1 MEEKVENLQNEE
13 SEKELEVA
21 EPTTEEVTDEV
32 TKNPEEESET
42 VGEVL
47 TDTSSEEESEIDREK
62 KEKVPQSKEDNS
74 KYAEA
79 RRKAEKE
86 AEIKIKEAYE
96 KGKAEAYIGKINP
109 YTNEEIKD
117 LQDVEVYETMYE
129 IERSGKDPIQDFSK
143 AIADKRRV
151 DYQRK
156 QKEKEIEEKVKKDVE
171 DFSKKY
177 PDININQLLANET
190 FSDYMDGKTK
200 PLVDIYESYERL
212 KNTFR
217 NNAIET
223 AKNTISNSKSSPGSL
238 NGGTEI
244 KYDYAT
250 MSSADFQKEV
260 DRVLS
265 Q

>member
-1 MEEKVENLQNEE
+1 MEETNE
-13 SEKELEVA
+13 SVKELEVA
-21 EPTTEEVTDEV
+21 EPTEEVTEDIAD
-32 TKNPEEESET
+32 NPEEESEVT
-42 VGEVL
+42 GEEL
-47 TDTSSEEESEIDREK
+47 TDTSSEEESKNDEK
-62 KEKVPQSKEDNS
+62 QEKVTQSKEDNS

-79 RRKAEKE
+79 RRRAEKE

-129 IERSGKDPIQDFSK
+129 IEQSGKDPIQDFSK
-143 AIADKRRV
+143 AIADKKRV

-177 PDININQLLANET
+177 PDININQLLADET
-190 FSDYMDGKTK
+190 FNDYMEGKSK

-212 KNTFR
+212 KNSFR
-217 NNAIET
+217 NEAIEN

-238 NGGTEI
+238 NSGTEI

-250 MSSADFQKEV
+250 MSSADFQKEI
-260 DRVLS
+260 DKVLS

>member
-1 MEEKVENLQNEE
+1 MEEKEE
-13 SEKELEVA
+13 SVKELEVA
-21 EPTTEEVTDEV
+21 EPAEDVTDDV
-32 TKNPEEESET
+32 TDNPDEQTGEE
-42 VGEVL
+42 L
-47 TDTSSEEESEIDREK
+47 TDNSSEELSKVEETKEK
-62 KEKVPQSKEDNS
+62 KVQSKEDNS

-96 KGKAEAYIGKINP
+96 KGKLDSYIGKINP

-117 LQDVEVYETMYE
+117 MQDVEVYEMMYK
-129 IERSGKDPIQDFSK
+129 IEKDGKDPIQDFSK
-143 AIADKRRV
+143 AYADKKRV
-151 DYQRK
+151 DYENEK
-156 QKEKEIEEKVKKDVE
+156 KDKEIKEKARKDID

-177 PDININQLLANET
+177 PDININQLLSDEN
-190 FSDYMDGKTK
+190 FSDYMEGKTK
-200 PLVDIYESYERL
+200 SLVDIYESYERF
-212 KNTFR
+212 KNNFR
-217 NNAIET
+217 NEAIEN
-223 AKNTISNSKSSPGSL
+223 AKNTISYSKSSPGSL

-260 DRVLS
+260 DKVLS

>member
-1 MEEKVENLQNEE
+1 MENNEN
-13 SEKELEVA
+13 SAKELEVA
-21 EPTTEEVTDEV
+21 EPTQEVTEDVTNNPDE
-32 TKNPEEESET
+32 EI
-42 VGEVL
+42 GEIL
-47 TDTSSEEESEIDREK
+47 TDNSSEEESKNDEIK
-62 KEKVPQSKEDNS
+62 KEKPSQSKEDNS
-74 KYAEA
+74 KYGEA
-79 RRKAEKE
+79 RRRAEKE

-129 IERSGKDPIQDFSK
+129 IEQSGKDPIQDFSR
-143 AIADKRRV
+143 AIADKRRI
-151 DYQRK
+151 DYQREK
-156 QKEKEIEEKVKKDVE
+156 KEKEIQEKVKKDVE
-171 DFSKKY
+171 EFSKKY
-177 PDININQLLANET
+177 PDININQLLADEN
-190 FSDYMDGKTK
+190 FNDYMDGKTK

-212 KNTFR
+212 KSTFR
-217 NNAIET
+217 NDAIET

-238 NGGTEI
+238 NGGTEF

-260 DRVLS
+260 DRVLG